1 MKHLSQAQLKVLGC
15 LSRKAYNRLAEMGA
29 VQESYEEWRH
39 SYTAQ
44 ICGGLDSWRALSQ
57 RHYVPLCNAYR
68 CILGKAPM
76 PDNTPK
82 DDAASLIWT
91 IRDRARHWEL
101 PLAYIAAI
109 VTDKTGRNWINGS
122 MSLDHILAGLD
133 ATTLRH
139 ILYTLQA
146 RGRTRAQKDSNRL
159 GLDPPHETHTS
170 RSTMPPP
177 RLAFWRGDTMAH
189 PLQAPVKPPAS
200 TRQTQ
205 Y

>member
-1 MKHLSQAQLKVLGC
+1 MRSLSLAQLKVLGC
-15 LSRKAYNRLAEMGA
+15 LSRKAYGHLAGMG
-29 VQESYEEWRH
+29 VVRVGYEEWRH

-44 ICGGLDSWRALSQ
+44 ICDGLDSWRMLDQ
-57 RHYVPLCNAYR
+57 RHYIPLCNAYR
-68 CILGKAPM
+68 AILGKAPRA
-76 PDNTPK
+76 DNTPK
-82 DDAASLIWT
+82 DEAAALIWT

-109 VTDKTGRNWINGS
+109 VADKTGRNWINGS

-159 GLDPPHETHTS
+159 GLDPPNEIHTS
-170 RSTMPPP
+170 RSTMPPA
-177 RLAFWRGDTMAH
+177 RLAAWRGDLMAA
-189 PLQAPVKPPAS
+189 PLP
-200 TRQTQ
+200 TRPNSSDTLGFYQ
-205 Y
+205 